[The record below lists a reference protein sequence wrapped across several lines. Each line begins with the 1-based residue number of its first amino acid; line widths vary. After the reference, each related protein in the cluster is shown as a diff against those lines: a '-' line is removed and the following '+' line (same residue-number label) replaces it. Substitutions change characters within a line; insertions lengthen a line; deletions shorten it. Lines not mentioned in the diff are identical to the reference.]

1 MKPGVDLSQYDWVA
15 ILECTAT
22 LRKNCRHEEA
32 EGRIGFQGCVS
43 KKNHRQNEKNLSE
56 EFNKVFTEELQKSV
70 YTIVD
75 KGAED
80 VFLLQPDR
88 MESSWLKY
96 FMMFRH

>member
-1 MKPGVDLSQYDWVA
+1 MK
-15 ILECTAT
+15 
-22 LRKNCRHEEA
+22 
-32 EGRIGFQGCVS
+32 
-43 KKNHRQNEKNLSE
+43 KNLSE